1 MSNPLSGIA
10 FMLKGLRLI
19 FHPNIRRFVIIP
31 LLINISL
38 FVALIVF
45 GANQLEVFVDWIMPE
60 VPSWLQW
67 ISWLLWLVFTT
78 IALLIVFFS
87 FSLLAN
93 LLGAPFNGPLAAAV
107 EKHLTGI
114 APEGDPS
121 QNFMANIVPSILGEL
136 KKLMYFALLAIPLLV
151 LFFIP
156 VINIAAPFLWFIFT
170 AWMLALEYI
179 DYPAGNHD
187 MLFSDQKKLLSRR
200 SFQSLGFGSV
210 VSIMTFIPIANFI
223 VMPTAVA
230 AATVYWVE
238 KLKDSEK
245 L

>member
-19 FHPNIRRFVIIP
+19 FHPNIRRYVIIP

-45 GANQLEVFVDWIMPE
+45 GANQLEVFIGWIMPE

-78 IALLIVFFS
+78 IALLIVFFC

-93 LLGAPFNGPLAAAV
+93 LIGAPFNGPLAAAV
-107 EKHLTGI
+107 EKHLTGV
-114 APEGDPS
+114 APEGDPRL
-121 QNFMANIVPSILGEL
+121 NFMANIVPSIVGEL
-136 KKLMYFALLAIPLLV
+136 KKLMYFALLGIPLLL

-187 MLFSDQKKLLSRR
+187 ILFSDQKKLLSRR
-200 SFQSLGFGSV
+200 RFQSLGFGSV

-238 KLKDSEK
+238 KLKEE
-245 L
+245 